1 MSTSSSSSTSSVTSG
16 NFTANGVPVQNISG
30 LASGLDDN
38 EIITEL
44 MSIEEQPLTHMQQQQ
59 AVEQTRQTALQ
70 SVQTTLTNL
79 QTSIQALTDPTLW
92 GDQQQVSSSDTNH
105 LTVTRTGGAAA
116 GGYEITVSQLAR
128 AQQLTQSTSTQTA
141 SASGTLTI
149 QVGSG
154 TAINVNVN
162 AGDDLQTV
170 ANNINGSSGSGVY
183 ATVINGQIVLSG
195 KSTGSTNTI
204 SVTGSEAADFGFTQS
219 QAAQDAKYTI
229 DGTQKTSAS
238 NVVTDGMAG
247 VTLTLQG
254 VTSDP
259 VTVTVSTPQPNTDAI
274 NSAVQNFVSQ
284 YNSTIDQVTGILN
297 EAKVANPQSTSDMEQ
312 GVLNSDPGLE
322 QMLSDMREAVG
333 DMFASAPGGLQTMSQ
348 IGLSTGAAVGTGT
361 ISQDSLEG
369 KLTLNTDTLDD
380 ALANNYSAV
389 KSMFTNSTG
398 TYGTEGMAQRLSNL
412 VTAQVN
418 PQGVL
423 AGRISSEASIIADLQ
438 QQQTDLQTNLQE
450 KETTLRNKFT
460 AMETAMSQEQSIA
473 GQLSGQIAGLGGG

>member
-1 MSTSSSSSTSSVTSG
+1 MSTSSSSSSVSSGT
-16 NFTANGVPVQNISG
+16 FTANGVPVQNISG

-44 MSIEEQPLTHMQQQQ
+44 MSIEQQPLTQMQNQQ

-70 SVQTTLTNL
+70 SVQTTLQNL
-79 QTSIQALTDPTLW
+79 QTSIQALTDPSLW

-105 LTVTRTGGAAA
+105 VTVARTGGAAA
-116 GGYEITVSQLAR
+116 GGYEIEVSQLAR
-128 AQQLTQSTSTQTA
+128 AGQMTQSTSTQAA

-170 ANNINGSSGSGVY
+170 ANNINGSSGSQVY
-183 ATVINGQIVLSG
+183 ATVINNQIVLSG
-195 KSTGSTNTI
+195 KVTGSANTI
-204 SVTGSEAADFGFTQS
+204 SVTGSEAADFGFAQTQV
-219 QAAQDAKYTI
+219 AQDAKYSI
-229 DGTQKTSAS
+229 DGTQKTSSS

-259 VTVTVSTPQPNTDAI
+259 VTVTVSTPEPNTDAI
-274 NSAVQNFVSQ
+274 NTAVQSFVSQ
-284 YNSTIDQVTGILN
+284 YNSTIDQITGILN
-297 EAKVANPQSTSDMEQ
+297 QQKVANPQSQSDMEQ
-312 GVLNSDPGLE
+312 GVLNSDPELE

-333 DMFASAPGGLQTMSQ
+333 DMFSNAPGGMQTMSEL
-348 IGLSTGAAVGTGT
+348 GLSTGAAVGTGT

-369 KLTLNTDTLDD
+369 KLTLDTDTLDD

-389 KSMFTNSTG
+389 KNMFTNATG
-398 TYGTEGMAQRLSNL
+398 SYGTEGMSQRLNDL
-412 VTAQVN
+412 IDAQVN
-418 PQGVL
+418 PQGIL
-423 AGRISSEASIIADLQ
+423 AGRISSEATIIAQLQ
-438 QQQTDLQTNLQE
+438 QQQTDLSTDLQE

-473 GQLSGQIAGLGGG
+473 GQISGQIAGMGS

>member
-1 MSTSSSSSTSSVTSG
+1 MSTSSSSSSVTSG

-38 EIITEL
+38 QIITEL
-44 MSIEEQPLTHMQQQQ
+44 MSIEQQPLTQMQQKQ

-79 QTSIQALTDPTLW
+79 QSSIQALTDPTLW
-92 GDQQQVSSSDTNH
+92 GDQQQVTSSDTNH

-116 GGYEITVSQLAR
+116 GGYEIAISQLAR
-128 AQQLTQSTSTQTA
+128 AQQLTQGTATQTA
-141 SASGTLTI
+141 SANGTLTI

-162 AGDDLQTV
+162 AGDSLQTV
-170 ANNINGSSGSGVY
+170 ANNINGSSGSQVY
-183 ATVINGQIVLSG
+183 ATVINGQMVLSG
-195 KSTGSTNTI
+195 KVTGAVNTI
-204 SVTGSEAADFGFTQS
+204 SVTGSEAADFGFAQS

-229 DGTQKTSAS
+229 DGTPKTSSS

-259 VTVTVSTPQPNTDAI
+259 ATVTVSTPEPNTDSI

-284 YNSTIDQVTGILN
+284 YNSTIDQITGILN
-297 EAKVANPQSTSDMEQ
+297 QAKVANPQSTSDMEQ
-312 GVLNSDPGLE
+312 GVLNSDPQLE
-322 QMLSDMREAVG
+322 QVLSDMREAVG
-333 DMFASAPGGLQTMSQ
+333 DMFASQPGGLQTMSQ
-348 IGLSTGAAVGTGT
+348 IGLSTGAAVGSGT

-369 KLTLNTDTLDD
+369 KLTLDTSTLDD
-380 ALANNYSAV
+380 ALANNYSSV
-389 KSMFTNSTG
+389 KNMFTNATG
-398 TYGTEGMAQRLSNL
+398 TYGTEGMAQRLSDL
-412 VTAQVN
+412 VTAQVS

-423 AGRISSEASIIADLQ
+423 AGRISSEASIISDLQ
-438 QQQTDLQTNLQE
+438 QQQADLQTSLQE

-473 GQLSGQIAGLGGG
+473 GQLSGQIAGLSGG

>member
-1 MSTSSSSSTSSVTSG
+1 MSTSSSSSSTSVTSG
-16 NFTANGVPVQNISG
+16 TFTANGVPVQNISG

-38 EIITEL
+38 EIISEL
-44 MSIEEQPLTHMQQQQ
+44 MSIEEQPLTQMQQKQ

-92 GDQQQVSSSDTNH
+92 GDQQQVSSSDPNH
-105 LTVTRTGGAAA
+105 VTVTRTGGAAA

-128 AQQLTQSTSTQTA
+128 AAQMTQSTSTQTA

-154 TAINVNVN
+154 TAINVDVN

-170 ANNINGSSGSGVY
+170 ANNINGASGSQVY
-183 ATVINGQIVLSG
+183 ATVINNQLVLSG
-195 KSTGSTNTI
+195 KVTGAANTI
-204 SVTGSEAADFGFTQS
+204 SVTGGEAADFGFTQS

-259 VTVTVSTPQPNTDAI
+259 ATVTVSTPEPNTDAI

-284 YNSTIDQVTGILN
+284 YNSTIDQITGILN
-297 EAKVANPQSTSDMEQ
+297 QQKVANPQSTSDMEQ

-322 QMLSDMREAVG
+322 QLLSDMREAVG
-333 DMFASAPGGLQTMSQ
+333 DMFSNAPGGMQTMAQ
-348 IGLSTGAAVGTGT
+348 LGLSTGASVGSGT

-369 KLTLNTDTLDD
+369 KLTLDTDTLDD

-389 KSMFTNSTG
+389 KSMFTNATG
-398 TYGTEGMAQRLSNL
+398 SYGTEGMSQRLNDL

-423 AGRISSEASIIADLQ
+423 AGRISSEASIISDLQ
-438 QQQTDLQTNLQE
+438 QQQADLQTNLQE

-460 AMETAMSQEQSIA
+460 AMETAMAQEQSIA
-473 GQLSGQIAGLGGG
+473 GQISGQIAGLSS